1 MSRMISKGGLFA
13 AAATLLCASVPAQ
26 ATTGCWNETQVAAA
40 KVRDL
45 QSRLMVATM
54 RCRAMGIDVTQA
66 YNRFVVANRATLQGA
81 NTVILGQ
88 FESGFGSEGQRHYD
102 SFATSLANAYGG
114 DETDA
119 WICSDTEQLADEA
132 ADAKGDVHRLIALAD
147 RVGMPPQL
155 PGGRCEISFEA
166 PATPPEPAP
175 VVDEVAA
182 TPVPTDRWD
191 EIESIPPPTGD
202 QAEAERVPSPWEA
215 APAPVRAPIKVE
227 GKAELRHHI

>member
-1 MSRMISKGGLFA
+1 M
-13 AAATLLCASVPAQ
+13 
-26 ATTGCWNETQVAAA
+26 GCWNETQVAAA

-54 RCRAMGIDVTQA
+54 RCQAMGINITQA
-66 YNRFVVANRATLQGA
+66 YNHFIVANRATLQGA

-88 FESGFGSEGQRHYD
+88 FESGFGSEGQSHYD

-114 DETDA
+114 DETDP
-119 WICSDTEQLADEA
+119 WVCSDTEQLAQEA
-132 ADAKGDVHRLIALAD
+132 ADAQGDVNRLIALAD
-147 RVGMPPQL
+147 SVGVPPQL

-166 PATPPEPAP
+166 PDSPPEPAP

-182 TPVPTDRWD
+182 TPVPGDRWD
-191 EIESIPPPTGD
+191 EIESIPPPAQT
-202 QAEAERVPSPWEA
+202 EAERVPSPWEA

-227 GKAELRHHI
+227 GKADLRNHI